1 MVKDAA
7 CYLHGGVNLT
17 PGLLNPGATLVLPYQ
32 KPQGNQLMGMVG
44 DSYTAQHGF

>member
-7 CYLHGGVNLT
+7 CYLHGGVNL
-17 PGLLNPGATLVLPYQ
+17 NPGATLVPPYQ